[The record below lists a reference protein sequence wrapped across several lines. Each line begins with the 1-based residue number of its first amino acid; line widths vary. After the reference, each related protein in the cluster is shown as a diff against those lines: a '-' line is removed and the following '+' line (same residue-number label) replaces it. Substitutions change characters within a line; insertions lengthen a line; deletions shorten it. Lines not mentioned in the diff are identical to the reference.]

1 MMAVNRDMSRAEF
14 EIMDVLWRRER
25 ATVREVHEELQAKR
39 KLSYS
44 TVATLLGRL
53 KGKGYVEAKEKNFA
67 YQFRPKVKREQV
79 ISRKLNE
86 LVDRILGGDVAPL
99 TAYIA
104 QNRNLTPEQL
114 KTLEEIAK
122 SDSGREAE

>member
-1 MMAVNRDMSRAEF
+1 MAVNRDMSRAEF

-53 KGKGYVEAKEKNFA
+53 KDKGYVEAKEKNFA

-79 ISRKLNE
+79 ISRKLSE

-114 KTLEEIAK
+114 QTLEEIAK
-122 SDSGREAE
+122 SDSGGENS